1 MRITLLGLE
10 KMRTAWSHSLVKA
23 GHEVT
28 LYSRSQEWT
37 ANPDAIQVRVADTVA
52 EAVHLAQVAI
62 TIVANDAAE
71 DALTCDPGGLLQN
84 LPAGAIHLCMST
96 LSVDFSRQLA
106 VAHEGA
112 GQGYV
117 AAPMLGLMGATGS
130 GNPWILAAG
139 PETQVIRCLGILE
152 ALGQGITRLGPR
164 AELAHALKLGA
175 SAFTVALVET
185 LAEVLAFG
193 EKAGIPPAQY
203 LVLLNQGLFKSPLLD
218 ALGGL
223 MVRRD
228 HEPAVRTVEG
238 AAGDLTL
245 FVQAAQ
251 ALNVATPL
259 AGPLLLQ
266 LQNAQS
272 QGLADRDLT
281 VLSQLR
287 RQDQGQGHDQGP
299 VAPGARG
306 ADRRRPDRRK
316 PAERRKAHDPGQR
329 KATVTP
335 NPADSEKRRTA
346 LTVDPSP
353 GQPAPAPVAQPSSP
367 SSRSVS
373 DGRERKAGRP
383 TWP

>member
-10 KMRTAWSHSLVKA
+10 KMRTAWAHCLVKA

-28 LYSRSQEWT
+28 LYSRSQERM

-106 VAHEGA
+106 VAHQGA

-117 AAPMLGLMGATGS
+117 AAPMLGLTGATGS
-130 GNPWILAAG
+130 GNRWILAAG

-193 EKAGIPPAQY
+193 ERAGIPPAQY
-203 LVLLNQGLFKSPLLD
+203 LVILNQGLFKSPLLD
-218 ALGGL
+218 VLGGL
-223 MVRRD
+223 MVRHD
-228 HEPAVRTVEG
+228 HEPAVHTVEG
-238 AAGDLTL
+238 AAGDLTQ

-251 ALNVATPL
+251 ALNLATPL

-287 RQDQGQGHDQGP
+287 RQAQAQDQGP
-299 VAPGARG
+299 AAPGPRG
-306 ADRRRPDRRK
+306 ADHRRPDRRK
-316 PAERRKAHDPGQR
+316 PGERRKAHDAGQR
-329 KATVTP
+329 KAAEAA
-335 NPADSEKRRTA
+335 NPATSENRRTA
-346 LTVDPSP
+346 LTVDPGP
-353 GQPAPAPVAQPSSP
+353 GPSAPAPVAPPSSP